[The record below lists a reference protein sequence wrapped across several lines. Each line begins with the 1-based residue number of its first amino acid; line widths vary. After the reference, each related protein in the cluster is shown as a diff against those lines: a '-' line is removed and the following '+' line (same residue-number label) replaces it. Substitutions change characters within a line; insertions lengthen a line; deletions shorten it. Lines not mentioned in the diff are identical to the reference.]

1 MIETIATKPFNDQKP
16 GTSGLRKSVP
26 HFRQANYAENFI
38 QAIFET
44 VERPDASTIVIGGDG
59 RFHNRT
65 VIQIALRIAAANGYR
80 RALVGRLHCLRS
92 RAQGTTQDE
101 ASAA

>member
-38 QAIFET
+38 QAIFDAADSHDGET
-44 VERPDASTIVIGGDG
+44 LVIGWVTARGAEPP
-59 RFHNRT
+59 
-65 VIQIALRIAAANGYR
+65 ALGTAAFRG
-80 RALVGRLHCLRS
+80 G
-92 RAQGTTQDE
+92 
-101 ASAA
+101 